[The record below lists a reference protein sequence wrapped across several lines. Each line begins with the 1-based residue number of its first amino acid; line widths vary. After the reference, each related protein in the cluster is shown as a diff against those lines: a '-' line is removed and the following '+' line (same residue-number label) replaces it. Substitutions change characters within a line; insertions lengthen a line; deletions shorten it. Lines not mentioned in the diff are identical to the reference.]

1 MKKEKIITYMFIIIV
16 FATTAGIY
24 ANYFYSKKAK
34 KQQKSL
40 VTQEENSHKTGKIE
54 VIKTNKTKP
63 DFINMYPLAKTAE
76 DAKKEEFLYKN
87 YNKISKQFYR
97 IKMNFKNLEDRVK
110 LFFPFRLSII
120 TLNRTIT
127 GSRKSFL
134 SLDSLVAL
142 QDKYFAF
149 TINRKQNFEEEAKRV
164 VEFSKDLEKN
174 GIKFCSV
181 TYPSKFSKFK
191 PDFPPGIVD
200 YSNNNVDTYLNVL
213 KKNNVNCLDLRE
225 NANQQFKEHLPLF
238 FRTDHHWKPETAFWA
253 SGEILKYL
261 NKTFNME
268 FNYSLL
274 SKDNFKFTTYPNMF
288 LGSHGK
294 KVTLALTSPEDIT
307 IIEPNFETNFETSGL
322 DRVELKRG
330 SYSDV
335 LLNYNELFYDNP
347 YEGDAYNTYSSPLY
361 IVNLSQNAKHKI
373 LIIRDSFSIPV
384 VPFLATAAKET
395 IQLDIR
401 WENKF
406 SVEKYILNLKPDVV
420 LLAYA
425 TDRFNWDRDPN
436 HMENMF
442 IFK

>member
-1 MKKEKIITYMFIIIV
+1 MKKEKIITYLFLLIIFIFTV
-16 FATTAGIY
+16 GTYT
-24 ANYFYSKKAK
+24 NYFYSKISK
-34 KQQKSL
+34 KQQKSSAN
-40 VTQEENSHKTGKIE
+40 QNANHYKPGKTEI
-54 VIKTNKTKP
+54 IKTNTEKP
-63 DFINMYPLAKTAE
+63 DFIKLYPLTKSADNDKREELINKT
-76 DAKKEEFLYKN
+76 
-87 YNKISKQFYR
+87 ISKLTRRFYR
-97 IKMNFKNLEDRVK
+97 LRMNFKNIEDKVK
-110 LFFPFRLSII
+110 LSFPFRLSII

-127 GSRKSFL
+127 GNRKSFL

-174 GIKFCSV
+174 GIKFCSI

-261 NKTFNME
+261 NKTFNMD
-268 FNYSLL
+268 FNCSLL

-347 YEGDAYNTYSSPLY
+347 YEGDAYSTYSPPSY

-373 LIIRDSFSIPV
+373 LIIHDSFSIPV
-384 VPFLATAAKET
+384 IPFLATAAKET
-395 IQLDIR
+395 IHIDIR
-401 WENKF
+401 WENKY
-406 SVEKYILNLKPDVV
+406 SVEKYILNIKPDVV

-425 TDRFNWDRDPN
+425 RDRFNWDRDPN